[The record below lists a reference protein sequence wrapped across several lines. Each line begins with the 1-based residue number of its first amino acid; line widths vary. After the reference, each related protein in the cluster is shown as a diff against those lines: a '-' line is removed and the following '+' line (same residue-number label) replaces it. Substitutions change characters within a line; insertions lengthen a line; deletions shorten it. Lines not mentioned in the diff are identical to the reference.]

1 MKFQVICGNPP
12 FKGTGDPLYMQITKA
27 AYDTVLDKDGVMC
40 MINPTTLVDNNFDQN
55 ILKDKYGDLNVS
67 DFIYERGML
76 GTFISV
82 DINNDL
88 GIFIYSKSGEHN
100 IFDDW
105 IKEKRFGEEYFKD
118 KEIIESIKNHMKS
131 NITSYESFRNVQYAN
146 TEKSRNVYG
155 KFIKSQ
161 PVGNNYVVYSFTR
174 GHHNQKTGDK
184 KWDWT
189 TLLNSDNF
197 IVKEKLPLLS
207 MSFIDF
213 GDNKKDAINLIK
225 WSNTDFI
232 QFIVLYYKASLSNA
246 PVLFEQLPQPP
257 TSGDFSDESLMTE
270 FGLTSEQMKHIH
282 KKMEN
287 YGWKTRDLVKDH
299 KESSLLQFID
309 DLNNGNIKD
318 SSPSGSEQ
326 SKTVLDN

>member
-1 MKFQVICGNPP
+1 MGK
-12 FKGTGDPLYMQITKA
+12 GDPLYMQITKA
-27 AYDTVLDKDGVMC
+27 AYDTVLDENGVMC
-40 MINPTTLVDNNFDQN
+40 MINPTGIVDNKFEGNDTYET
-55 ILKDKYGDLNVS
+55 LKKKYSGCKLSN
-67 DFIYERGML
+67 FIYEKGMM
-76 GTFISV
+76 GVFTSV

-213 GDNKKDAINLIK
+213 GDDKKDAINLIK

-257 TSGDFSDESLMTE
+257 TFGDFSDESLMTE

-287 YGWKTRDLVKDH
+287 YGWKTRELIPDH
-299 KESSLLQFID
+299 KESSLLKYIED
-309 DLNNGNIKD
+309 INNI
-318 SSPSGSEQ
+318 
-326 SKTVLDN
+326 